1 MTQMKK
7 IKTIA
12 LGVTLMG
19 GLSACGLPEM
29 ISADSTYNYATITHT
44 STHVNATKNFNENNI
59 GVGVGSEAPLRGS
72 KWSFG
77 VEGGAFQNSN
87 NNLSIYGVSYFERDM
102 LRESPRSLRVGFFS
116 GYARYP
122 AEAANVSGLIP
133 AIGDYIPVAGLQAT
147 FPTFGPHEFR
157 VRVSPGLRRSDAVIA
172 IQSNFVF

>member
-1 MTQMKK
+1 MTQIKK

-12 LGVTLMG
+12 LGLTL
-19 GLSACGLPEM
+19 
-29 ISADSTYNYATITHT
+29 D
-44 STHVNATKNFNENNI
+44 FNENNI

-87 NNLSIYGVSYFERDM
+87 NNLSIYGVTYFERDM

-122 AEAANVSGLIP
+122 AEAANVSGIIP
-133 AIGDYIPVAGLQAT
+133 AIGDFIPVAGFNSTRGPAT
-147 FPTFGPHEFR
+147 
-157 VRVSPGLRRSDAVIA
+157 IA
-172 IQSNFVF
+172 YNKKNN